1 MFVRFAE
8 LRLRYAM
15 AWNARGADV
24 AGNVPTEGWRLFN
37 EGLAQTEQ
45 AILAA
50 PAELKDS
57 PILQNLHL
65 AVVQDISES
74 KTSPRAV
81 FEEGVRRWPDYY
93 DFYEVALTRL
103 VPKWGGSWDAVDAFI
118 AHWSK
123 GLAKTSDAL
132 LPLIFR
138 IGESVFERF
147 NLEGLIGMRLRTVDG
162 DLVLEQID
170 LHPYLNASVVDRAP
184 QSMQAPTLGALMR
197 ELISNR
203 IKFAGR

>member
-65 AVVQDISES
+65 AC
-74 KTSPRAV
+74 
-81 FEEGVRRWPDYY
+81 
-93 DFYEVALTRL
+93 
-103 VPKWGGSWDAVDAFI
+103 
-118 AHWSK
+118 
-123 GLAKTSDAL
+123 
-132 LPLIFR
+132 
-138 IGESVFERF
+138 
-147 NLEGLIGMRLRTVDG
+147 
-162 DLVLEQID
+162 
-170 LHPYLNASVVDRAP
+170 
-184 QSMQAPTLGALMR
+184 
-197 ELISNR
+197 
-203 IKFAGR
+203 